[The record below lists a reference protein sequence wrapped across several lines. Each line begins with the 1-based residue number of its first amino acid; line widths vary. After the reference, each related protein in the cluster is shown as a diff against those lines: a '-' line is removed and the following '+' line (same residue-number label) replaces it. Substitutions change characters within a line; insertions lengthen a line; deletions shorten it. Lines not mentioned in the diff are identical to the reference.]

1 MSNSSE
7 RLGRHRWVIERTL
20 AWFVCFRR
28 LTTRYER
35 PLDVLLG
42 LHLLTAGLVC
52 PRFVER
58 WRC

>member
-1 MSNSSE
+1 MSDSSE

-35 PLDVLLG
+35 RLDVMLG
-42 LHLLTAGLVC
+42 LHLLTAGLVYL
-52 PRFVER
+52 RFVE
-58 WRC
+58 